1 MAVARP
7 AGPPPI
13 TNTSTGFGK
22 LLTIN
27 FLSTNFL
34 PSISY
39 LNALLPFQQNEFR
52 AEPGTHRG
60 QQAERTGFGAAILH
74 DFFEHHQHGSRRQV
88 ASPAQALPGNVEFTI
103 LQAERFGGRLQN
115 LRPAGMQRPTADVRA
130 SQSALG
136 KKIVEIAR
144 QVFSNQI
151 RNLTRENDTKAL
163 FRYVPAHHF
172 FGVGIEHGAGCEDAG
187 SGKPAIGAGDDY
199 RGGAVSEQP
208 GRNEVGHRDILALQ
222 RERAEFDR

>member
-1 MAVARP
+1 MTRCRSVRRIPYAVPRGNAASAFAPSLTKRIPRNGYASPSGIVMPRWCRASTPSGISPSPQGLSIGGTAPSARTTLKPRRRAAMAVARP

-74 DFFEHHQHGSRRQV
+74 NFFEHHQHGSRRQV

-103 LQAERFGGRLQN
+103 L
-115 LRPAGMQRPTADVRA
+115 
-130 SQSALG
+130 
-136 KKIVEIAR
+136 
-144 QVFSNQI
+144 
-151 RNLTRENDTKAL
+151 
-163 FRYVPAHHF
+163 
-172 FGVGIEHGAGCEDAG
+172 
-187 SGKPAIGAGDDY
+187 
-199 RGGAVSEQP
+199 
-208 GRNEVGHRDILALQ
+208 
-222 RERAEFDR
+222 